1 MKSNTLPSLVLVSIT
16 AMILTGCSTNSFSS
30 HYHATTPMVKAA
42 KPLSE
47 RSVTGV
53 SKPALVHANGSYDL
67 RNAIPARNLQTQQH
81 YTNLGA
87 YGFRGGRPV
96 TPEDLARMTAKIGGD
111 YYYHTYWHVGTGSG
125 TEMVITGF
133 TTPSTITSTSQTA
146 AYGNYA
152 GNYQNNSGVWGTVNG
167 NANAYGYGSSQTT
180 VGGSSTYQAVPY
192 QFPIFENFVIVLAS
206 PQRTQQLIQQG
217 ALTQVAI
224 DQYCLEARIKR
235 GEAPAVIK

>member
-1 MKSNTLPSLVLVSIT
+1 
-16 AMILTGCSTNSFSS
+16 
-30 HYHATTPMVKAA
+30 
-42 KPLSE
+42 
-47 RSVTGV
+47 
-53 SKPALVHANGSYDL
+53 
-67 RNAIPARNLQTQQH
+67 
-81 YTNLGA
+81 
-87 YGFRGGRPV
+87 
-96 TPEDLARMTAKIGGD
+96 MTAKIGGD

-217 ALTQVAI
+217 ALTHRPILPRGQNQTGRGSSSNQVAVKTFTPRS
-224 DQYCLEARIKR
+224 AT
-235 GEAPAVIK
+235 APL